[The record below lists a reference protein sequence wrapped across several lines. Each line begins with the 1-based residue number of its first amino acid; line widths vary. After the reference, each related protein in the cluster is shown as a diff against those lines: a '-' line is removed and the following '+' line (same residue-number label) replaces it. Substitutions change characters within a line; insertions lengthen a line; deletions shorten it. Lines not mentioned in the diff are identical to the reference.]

1 MRLEEAIERQQ
12 QIERELDEIKVRRSE
27 NVKVNQTCNET
38 AQKLEEARLKVKELK
53 QQMEKERAVHEAAL
67 KELKSC

>member
-1 MRLEEAIERQQ
+1 M
-12 QIERELDEIKVRRSE
+12 RRSE
-27 NVKVNQTCNET
+27 NVRVNQTWKET
-38 AQKLEEARLKVKELK
+38 AQKLEEARLKAGELK